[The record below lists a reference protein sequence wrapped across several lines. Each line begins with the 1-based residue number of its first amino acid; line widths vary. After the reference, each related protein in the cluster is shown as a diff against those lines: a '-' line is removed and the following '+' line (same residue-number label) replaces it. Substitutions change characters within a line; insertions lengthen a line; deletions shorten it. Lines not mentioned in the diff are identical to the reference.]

1 GALMPL
7 RDHFH
12 PPLSS
17 RRHWQ
22 ALHTRWATALADYL
36 NDDRLPSDHFA
47 EPQVNIGGQ
56 VQVDMAALEDPAP
69 TWIVPAV
76 FAESFE
82 VQVINTEAG
91 PKLVAAIEL
100 ISPSNKDRPESR
112 RTFAAK
118 CASYLAQGIHL
129 IIIDV
134 VTSRIGNLHNETMQ
148 LLHGAG
154 AFQLRDAGALY
165 GAAYRP
171 VRRGERGE
179 IDVWHAPLAI
189 AAQLPTLPLA
199 LNPETMIPV
208 DFEATYREACQ
219 RLRLD

>member
-1 GALMPL
+1 MCGGGALMPL

-22 ALHTRWATALADYL
+22 ALHTRWASALADYL
-36 NDDRLPSDHFA
+36 NDDRLPSDYFA

-56 VQVDMAALEDPAP
+56 VQVDVAALEDVARNGGAAVKGVTSTLPARVWTAPAP

-82 VQVINTEAG
+82 VQVINSEAG

-100 ISPSNKDRPESR
+100 ISPSHKDRPESR

-134 VTSRIGNLHNETMQ
+134 VTSRIENLHNET
-148 LLHGAG
+148 
-154 AFQLRDAGALY
+154 
-165 GAAYRP
+165 
-171 VRRGERGE
+171 
-179 IDVWHAPLAI
+179 
-189 AAQLPTLPLA
+189 
-199 LNPETMIPV
+199 
-208 DFEATYREACQ
+208 
-219 RLRLD
+219 